1 MRRSLLVS
9 ACVLALAQT
18 SSAGERMGFGRPI
31 SQQELAAWDI
41 DVRSDGAGL
50 PPGSGSV
57 AQGKQVYGNQCAVCH
72 GDNGEG
78 RAVAGA
84 AGGFDRLVGG
94 AGTLNTPAPVMTVGS
109 FWPYAT
115 TLFDYVRRAMP
126 FTAPQSLTADEVYA
140 VCAYVLFLN
149 GIVPEKTVLDAK
161 TLPQIR
167 MPNRDGFTG
176 DPRPDVKSK
185 P

>member
-1 MRRSLLVS
+1 MR
-9 ACVLALAQT
+9 
-18 SSAGERMGFGRPI
+18 PN
-31 SQQELAAWDI
+31 
-41 DVRSDGAGL
+41 GAGL

-140 VCAYVLFLN
+140 V
-149 GIVPEKTVLDAK
+149 
-161 TLPQIR
+161 
-167 MPNRDGFTG
+167 
-176 DPRPDVKSK
+176 
-185 P
+185 